1 MKLIIDSGNT
11 YIKAAVFKN
20 KKLIYSQTTDQLSTD
35 FLKNI
40 FHLYKINACIF
51 SSVKKALPS
60 AINYIKKHTRFIELS
75 AYTPIPIKNLYKT
88 PETLGKDRLAGV
100 IGAHYLFPEKAVLVI
115 DAGTCITFDLIN
127 KKGEYYG
134 GNISPG
140 LNMRFNALHTFT
152 QKLPLVSLKNMN
164 TLIGTNT
171 NESILT
177 GVINGYIAEINGIIE
192 QYINYTAELNV
203 VLCGGD
209 AHFLFNR
216 LKNSIF
222 ANPEIVL
229 IGLNEILDY
238 NEAL

>member
-11 YIKAAVFKN
+11 FVKTAIFDN
-20 KKLIYSQTTDQLSTD
+20 KKLIYSQTTEQLSTD
-35 FLKNI
+35 FLKNL
-40 FHLYKINACIF
+40 FHLYKINAAII
-51 SSVKKALPS
+51 SSVKKVPLA
-60 AINYIKKHTRFIELS
+60 AINFIKKHTHFIELS
-75 AYTPIPIKNLYKT
+75 ASTPIPINNVYKT

-100 IGAHYLFPEKAVLVI
+100 IGAYYLFPQKTVLVI
-115 DAGTCITFDLIN
+115 DAGTCITYDLIN

-134 GNISPG
+134 GSISPG
-140 LNMRFNALHTFT
+140 LKMRFNALHTFT
-152 QKLPLVSLKNMN
+152 QKLPLVSLKNIN

-177 GVINGYIAEINGIIE
+177 GVINGYIAEIDGIIE
-192 QYINYTAELNV
+192 QYKNYTAELIV

-209 AHFLFNR
+209 THFLVNR

>member
-11 YIKAAVFKN
+11 FVKTAVFEN
-20 KKLIYSQTTDQLSTD
+20 KKLIYSQITEQLSSD

-40 FHLYKINACIF
+40 FQTYKINNSII
-51 SSVKKALPS
+51 SSVKKVPPT
-60 AINYIKKHTRFIELS
+60 AINFLKNHTRFIELS
-75 AYTPIPIKNLYKT
+75 ASTPIPINNVYKT

-100 IGAHYLFPEKAVLVI
+100 IGAYYLFPQKTVLVI
-115 DAGTCITFDLIN
+115 DAGTCITYDLIN

-134 GNISPG
+134 GSISPG
-140 LNMRFNALHTFT
+140 LKMRFNALHTFT
-152 QKLPLVSLKNMN
+152 QKLPLVSLKNIN

-177 GVINGYIAEINGIIE
+177 GVINGYIAEIDGIIE
-192 QYINYTAELNV
+192 QYKNYTAELIV

-209 AHFLFNR
+209 THFLVNR